1 MTIEN
6 TLERFGSEFQQKC
19 IVALLTDRTFLEQ
32 VYDIVNEQYFENPS
46 NQWIVKKL
54 KWYFHEY
61 RQIPSKEVLGK
72 EWTKIPD
79 ESDIKL
85 PTKQQIMN
93 VLMMVKTPPSDLAYI
108 KDEFLAFCKNQEL
121 KNAILKSAELLAG
134 SRYEDIKTLIDKA
147 MRAGQER
154 NIGHDWN
161 VDIESRV
168 SKHSRNTIATPWA
181 ALNELLDGGLGK
193 GEVGCV
199 IAPQGIGKSWL
210 LDAIGMHAVQQ
221 GKRVVHYTLE
231 LSQEYTGLRYD
242 TILTGI
248 QSREIKD
255 NVGVVRSAIDE
266 LTGQLIIK
274 YFPTKSVTTNAL
286 MAHAHRMI
294 QLDQRPDMIIVDYLG
309 LLRGV
314 DKGNAKHEELG
325 NIIEEL
331 RGMAG
336 ELEVPLWTAHQ
347 TQRSSQQD
355 EIIEG
360 DKVAGAYSIL
370 AACDVWMSLS
380 RLLADK
386 MENTGRVFLGKNRF
400 GKDGIVLP
408 AFLDFEH
415 GKIEVYNEDS
425 PEGRKVKHAIE
436 NGKNNIQDRIEKKL
450 IEFNDLTDGTK

>member
-1 MTIEN
+1 MTLEN
-6 TLERFGSEFQQKC
+6 TLQKFGSEFQQKC
-19 IVALLTDRTFLEQ
+19 IVALLTDRAFLEQ
-32 VYDIVNEQYFENPS
+32 VYDIVNEKYFEHPA
-46 NQWIVKKL
+46 NQWIVKTI

-61 RQIPSKEVLGK
+61 RSVPTKEVLGK
-72 EWTKIPD
+72 EWSKIPPEHD
-79 ESDIKL
+79 LKEAA
-85 PTKQQIMN
+85 KQQIMS
-93 VLMMVKTPPSDLAYI
+93 VLLQVRENPDDLSYI

-121 KNAILKSAELLAG
+121 KNAILKSAELLEY
-134 SRYEDIKTLIDKA
+134 SKYEDIKSLIDKA

-161 VDIESRV
+161 ADIESRV

-181 ALNELLDGGLGK
+181 VLNELLDGGLGK
-193 GEVGCV
+193 GEVGC
-199 IAPQGIGKSWL
+199 ILAPQGIGKSWL
-210 LDAIGMHAVQQ
+210 LDAIGMAAIRQ
-221 GKRVVHYTLE
+221 GKRVVHYTME

-248 QSREIKD
+248 QSRDIKD
-255 NVGVVRSAIDE
+255 NVHLVREAIDGIS
-266 LTGQLIIK
+266 GQLIIK

-286 MAHAHRMI
+286 MAHAHRMA
-294 QLDQRPDMIIVDYLG
+294 QLNQKPDLIIVDYLG
-309 LLRGV
+309 LLRGI
-314 DKGNAKHEELG
+314 DKGSAKHEELG

-386 MENTGRVFLGKNRF
+386 VGNTGRVFLGKNRF
-400 GKDGIVLP
+400 GKDGLVLP
-408 AFLDFEH
+408 AYLDFEI
-415 GKIEVYNEDS
+415 GRVDIVAEDS
-425 PEGRKVKHAIE
+425 PEGRAIKHE
-436 NGKNNIQDRIEKKL
+436 MNDGKNTIQSILKKKL
-450 IEFNDLTDGTK
+450 IELNDPDGTK